1 MRLRIFSWLL
11 HIIPSLKPTPMTNKN
26 SQTKGHD
33 IILVGHFCPSVR
45 QQLFRSYKLHLSSKV
60 CLLGR
65 EEDRESENFALGHP
79 EWKTAER
86 PEEEPRG
93 NQGPTHLTIFSPH
106 LPPSC
111 CLSALQTNLDLWNF
125 LESPLRKARSFHTN
139 WKTLYIPVEIII
151 ISESWSTPPPFFEE
165 RTWASLQVRV
175 PAPPLPPVWSPMR
188 KDGSV
193 SPLVKCGFTENKMS
207 QYLKHFSEHLVEEK
221 FSRNKVYH
229 YYFRLWTLT
238 QFINKELYNHCA

>member
-151 ISESWSTPPPFFEE
+151 ISESWSTPPPFFW
-165 RTWASLQVRV
+165 RKNLSQ
-175 PAPPLPPVWSPMR
+175 PSGQSSSSP
-188 KDGSV
+188 SSTCVV
-193 SPLVKCGFTENKMS
+193 SHEKRWLSFPISKMWF
-207 QYLKHFSEHLVEEK
+207 HWE
-221 FSRNKVYH
+221 
-229 YYFRLWTLT
+229 
-238 QFINKELYNHCA
+238 